1 MAPFPETE
9 IMTIQR
15 LEVALRKMD
24 LKLLKDG
31 AYKLHEKFHGGFH
44 FEYIDNLKNI
54 LYMVKS
60 DDAIPEDIKG
70 VLIPTIE
77 DILQDNQ
84 NFNSAT
90 NSIEQNENHISSL
103 TSLSYST
110 SNEQNTEHKEEYNNN
125 QTFKFENKINAFDAF
140 GSKNQTQHQNEV
152 KKTYTQSPFSAQPF
166 QEFNSPNQ
174 NYTQIDEN
182 PYQNEQIQQNQVQEQ
197 TEQVQEFQQPTQN
210 IEIQPK
216 QAPIEAPK
224 ATKTIAIFYY
234 EDSSSEKNKN
244 ILKYR
249 DLLTRHNNVDMWEIL
264 NLLKEIN
271 TQSNTNVTELKSIL
285 EQLNSKNHTVNLL
298 TNSLSANLTSLL
310 EESNISYT
318 FNEPTEG
325 INLNI
330 LPLLGLTNL
339 FKCSSCETEFLNT
352 EKTQPMVLTCP
363 NCKAPMFP
371 SLYSINNDTVE
382 MNISY
387 YNSSLITLANSKV
400 WLIIHPSV
408 NEKVTLNMLRSA
420 LKVSKEVEEIFIIDK
435 DINVRETYKNLF
447 YLINENVKI
456 NTQISVI
463 EDFFNL
469 VG

>member
-54 LYMVKS
+54 LYTVKN
-60 DDAIPEDIKG
+60 DDSIPEDIKS

-77 DILQDNQ
+77 DILEQDDNY
-84 NFNSAT
+84 NTTT
-90 NSIEQNENHISSL
+90 NSIEQNENHVSSL

-110 SNEQNTEHKEEYNNN
+110 PERPKEEHLEENNN
-125 QTFKFENKINAFDAF
+125 STFKFENKINAFDAF
-140 GSKNQTQHQNEV
+140 GSKNPNQVHIQEHVEAR
-152 KKTYTQSPFSAQPF
+152 KTYTQSPFSAQPF
-166 QEFNSPNQ
+166 QEFNSVNQ
-174 NYTQIDEN
+174 S
-182 PYQNEQIQQNQVQEQ
+182 PYQTQNQAQNEAVVEQ
-197 TEQVQEFQQPTQN
+197 TAPVQQVEAQPS
-210 IEIQPK
+210 
-216 QAPIEAPK
+216 QAPAQAETK
-224 ATKTIAIFYY
+224 AETETKTIAIFYY
-234 EDSSSEKNKN
+234 EDSSAEKNKN
-244 ILKYR
+244 IIKYR
-249 DLLTRHNNVDMWEIL
+249 DLLTRHNSVDIWEIL
-264 NLLKEIN
+264 NLIKEIN

-298 TNSLSANLTSLL
+298 TNSSSANLTELL
-310 EESNISYT
+310 QESNIAYT
-318 FNEPTEG
+318 LNEPTEG

-339 FKCSSCETEFLNT
+339 FKCSECKEEFLNT
-352 EKTQPMVLTCP
+352 TKTSPMVLTCP
-363 NCKAPMFP
+363 NCKSPMFP
-371 SLYSINNDTVE
+371 NLYSINENTAE
-382 MNISY
+382 MDISY

-408 NEKVTLNMLRSA
+408 SEKISLNMLRSA

-463 EDFFNL
+463 EDFFKL